1 MAIQLTN
8 ETQITQSEVMF
19 MWIAIIYHP
28 KIILGVWQIKIRT
41 WVFGIPCL
49 FHHHQRQQEQHLI
62 PKSQSHQHEWNLMK
76 SLNQKTIEIQIE
88 IGIENNF
95 LTAIELLL
103 AVSSESLFTATTRN
117 SKMKMRDF
125 KMIILISSYL
135 MKGKPGNGFFHI
147 INSSLSLKVLT
158 EIHENELFNHKWNF
172 DINNS

>member
-1 MAIQLTN
+1 
-8 ETQITQSEVMF
+8 
-19 MWIAIIYHP
+19 
-28 KIILGVWQIKIRT
+28 
-41 WVFGIPCL
+41 
-49 FHHHQRQQEQHLI
+49 
-62 PKSQSHQHEWNLMK
+62 MK

-158 EIHENELFNHKWNF
+158 EIHENELFNHK
-172 DINNS
+172 